1 MRSKFVYTENV
12 TKFYDRLRDV
22 RNRGANEA
30 CIVVVDGAPGLGK
43 TTCMSHFITQTQS
56 IYLRANQGWDYRFLI
71 DTLLKEMD
79 IIPPR
84 GRLARYERLIQG
96 LRERAHASQQ
106 AGHTFSLVVDECDQV
121 SSRREVMETIR
132 DLSDIQFMPTIL
144 VGMGRLRE
152 NLLRFPQI
160 ESRAPRKVRF
170 HPASVED
177 ARKVIEAR
185 CEVPI
190 ADDLSQFMWKVSKG
204 FNRELLEAIAHV
216 ERAGMR
222 LDHGEAGVT
231 LADMAGQV
239 VTYDRETGN
248 PIMAPELV

>member
-22 RNRGANEA
+22 QHRGAKEA

-43 TTCMSHFITQTQS
+43 TTCMSHFVTQTRS

-71 DTLLKEMD
+71 DVLLKEMD
-79 IIPPR
+79 IMPPR
-84 GRLARYERLIQG
+84 TKTARYERLIEG
-96 LRERAHASQQ
+96 LGERARASDQDGQ
-106 AGHTFSLVVDECDQV
+106 TFSLVIDECDQV

-144 VGMGRLRE
+144 VGMGRLRD

-170 HPASVED
+170 APASVED

-190 ADDLSQFMWKVSKG
+190 AEDLSNFMWKVSKG

-216 ERAGMR
+216 ERSGLR
-222 LDHGEAGVT
+222 LDYGESGVT

-248 PIMAPELV
+248 AIKAPELI